1 MSIDAS
7 TAIPVGVTTPAPP
20 VAASPSIIT
29 SASIPPKPAPSGGE
43 LSSILMQVQ
52 ALQADR
58 ERLQKELETSQVKMD
73 KLQEGKRSDMQ
84 KILDTVITKWLAD
97 SVESEE
103 ARKTF
108 VEGMD
113 RLVKGTK
120 EDNGIWQVACQ
131 ASHAHARRL
140 EELERLRV
148 ECSSLKE
155 AAPAGRFGDE
165 SSRKRGREE
174 PPAAQDDDIWSTF
187 QYHDPA

>member
-131 ASHAHARRL
+131 ASHAPRGAWR
-140 EELERLRV
+140 
-148 ECSSLKE
+148 SSRGC
-155 AAPAGRFGDE
+155 ASSAPA
-165 SSRKRGREE
+165 
-174 PPAAQDDDIWSTF
+174 
-187 QYHDPA
+187 